1 LSHRNYTEVDVFFRV
16 SDRHLRRTTDLAEL
30 DGWLCWLWQCS
41 ISLQL
46 LILIMLKKLFLS
58 CLAAAIVLPLPLSV
72 RAETSA
78 PAIFPLSL
86 AVSNKTLSNSDLSSI
101 KKEVA
106 GLIKAMNARDTK
118 KYIGYYAKKYEADR
132 GGVKVDYNNILTYA
146 KTSIDLLKAF
156 GIKIDSQDVRIAG
169 VGNNKAT
176 VEIIYKIDLSKDS
189 PLASTRANVKK
200 DQPNGLFMTMEK
212 INGRWLITS
221 DENLIV
227 NESPIATNGQKPGND
242 QKPAMAITAQDQQFF
257 TSFFN
262 RHLDALNRKNI
273 NDYLATLDASS
284 PQYKKIKEE
293 TVQLFK
299 EYTLK
304 YTVQSVKLVSRDK
317 NEAVVEMVA
326 TVKKISG
333 GGFKDSKMKT
343 TNFLKKSNGKWY
355 ISDTSIDSVTEL
367 VAKK

>member
-1 LSHRNYTEVDVFFRV
+1 
-16 SDRHLRRTTDLAEL
+16 
-30 DGWLCWLWQCS
+30 
-41 ISLQL
+41 
-46 LILIMLKKLFLS
+46 MLKKFFLP
-58 CLAAAIVLPLPLSV
+58 CLATAISLPLPLSV
-72 RAETSA
+72 HAETA
-78 PAIFPLSL
+78 VPATFPLSL
-86 AVSNKTLSNSDLSSI
+86 TVSSKTLSNSDLSSI

-106 GLIKAMNARDTK
+106 GLILAMNARDTK
-118 KYIGYYAKKYEADR
+118 KYIGYYSKKYEADR

-169 VGNNKAT
+169 IGNNKAT

-189 PLASTRANVKK
+189 PLANARANIKK
-200 DQPNGLFMTMEK
+200 DKPNGLFMTMEK
-212 INGRWLITS
+212 INGRWLIIS

-227 NESPIATNGQKPGND
+227 NESASPIATNGQKPGAND
-242 QKPAMAITAQDQQFF
+242 KNPAAVTAQDQQFF
-257 TSFFN
+257 TDFFN
-262 RHLDALNRKNI
+262 RHLDALNRKNL
-273 NDYLATLDASS
+273 NDYLATLDDSS
-284 PQYKKIKEE
+284 LQYKKIKEE
-293 TVQLFK
+293 TAQLFK

-304 YTVQSVKLVSRDK
+304 YSIKSVKLISRYK

-343 TNFLKKSNGKWY
+343 TNFLKKNNGKWH
-355 ISDTSIDSVTEL
+355 ITDTSIDSITEL

>member
-1 LSHRNYTEVDVFFRV
+1 MLRKFF
-16 SDRHLRRTTDLAEL
+16 LP
-30 DGWLCWLWQCS
+30 
-41 ISLQL
+41 
-46 LILIMLKKLFLS
+46 

-72 RAETSA
+72 HAATAA
-78 PAIFPLSL
+78 PVIFPLSL
-86 AVSNKTLSNSDLSSI
+86 AVSGKTLSNSDLSSI

-106 GLIKAMNARDTK
+106 GLIQAMNARNTK
-118 KYIGYYAKKYEADR
+118 KYIGYYSKKYQADR

-146 KTSIDLLKAF
+146 KSSLEMLQAF

-169 VGNNKAT
+169 IGNNKAT
-176 VEIIYKIDLSKDS
+176 VEIIYKVDLSKNS
-189 PLASTRANVKK
+189 PLADSARVNAKK
-200 DQPNGLFMTMEK
+200 NKPNGIFMTMEK
-212 INGRWLITS
+212 TNGRWLVIS

-227 NESPIATNGQKPGND
+227 NESAPIATNIQKPGAND
-242 QKPAMAITAQDQQFF
+242 KKTAMVVTAQDQQFF
-257 TSFFN
+257 TVFFN
-262 RHLDALNRKNI
+262 HHLDALNRKNL

-284 PQYKKIKEE
+284 PQYKKSKEE

-304 YTVQSVKLVSRDK
+304 FTAQSVKLISRDK

-326 TVKKISG
+326 TVKKVSG

-343 TNFLKKSNGKWY
+343 TNFLKKSDGKWR
-355 ISDTSIDSVTEL
+355 IVDTSIDSVAEL

>member
-1 LSHRNYTEVDVFFRV
+1 
-16 SDRHLRRTTDLAEL
+16 
-30 DGWLCWLWQCS
+30 
-41 ISLQL
+41 
-46 LILIMLKKLFLS
+46 MLKKFFLP
-58 CLAAAIVLPLPLSV
+58 CLTAAIVLPLPLSV
-72 RAETSA
+72 HAATTI

-86 AVSNKTLSNSDLSSI
+86 AVSSKTLSSSELSSI

-106 GLIKAMNARDTK
+106 GLIQAMNARDTK

-132 GGVKVDYNNILTYA
+132 GGTKVDYNNLLTYA
-146 KTSIDLLKAF
+146 KSSMEMLKAF
-156 GIKIDSQDVRIAG
+156 GIKINSQDVRIAG
-169 VGNNKAT
+169 IGNNKAT
-176 VEIIYKIDLSKDS
+176 VEIIYKVDLSKDS
-189 PLASTRANVKK
+189 PLANNSQVNAKK
-200 DQPNGLFMTMEK
+200 DKPNGIFMTMEK

-227 NESPIATNGQKPGND
+227 NDSAPIATNVQKPGAND
-242 QKPAMAITAQDQQFF
+242 KKTAMLVTAQDQQFF
-257 TSFFN
+257 VSFFN
-262 RHLDALNRKNI
+262 RHLDALNRKNL

-284 PQYKKIKEE
+284 PQYNKIKEE
-293 TVQLFK
+293 TAQLFK

-304 YTVQSVKLVSRDK
+304 YTAQSVKLVSRDK

-343 TNFLKKSNGKWY
+343 TNFLKKSNGKWH
-355 ISDTSIDSVTEL
+355 ISDTSIDSITEL

>member
-1 LSHRNYTEVDVFFRV
+1 MFKKFLLPCFAMVIV
-16 SDRHLRRTTDLAEL
+16 SPLA
-30 DGWLCWLWQCS
+30 WSVQ
-41 ISLQL
+41 
-46 LILIMLKKLFLS
+46 
-58 CLAAAIVLPLPLSV
+58 AATNV
-72 RAETSA
+72 
-78 PAIFPLSL
+78 PAFPLSL
-86 AVSNKTLSNSDLSSI
+86 AVSSKTLSNSELSSI

-106 GLIKAMNARDTK
+106 GLIQAMNARDTK
-118 KYIGYYAKKYEADR
+118 KYIGYYSKKYEADR
-132 GGVKVDYNNILTYA
+132 GSVKVDYNTLLSHA
-146 KTSIDLLKAF
+146 KASLEVLQAF

-169 VGNNKAT
+169 IGNNKAT

-189 PLASTRANVKK
+189 PFANSQINAKK
-200 DQPNGLFMTMEK
+200 AKPEGIFMTMEK
-212 INGRWLITS
+212 INGRWLIIS

-227 NESPIATNGQKPGND
+227 NESASPIAANGQKPGAND
-242 QKPAMAITAQDQQFF
+242 KNQAMAVTAQDQAFF
-257 TSFFN
+257 TEFFN

-293 TVQLFK
+293 TAQLFK

-304 YTVQSVKLVSRDK
+304 YTAQSVKLISRNK

-343 TNFLKKSNGKWY
+343 TNFLKKSNGKWH
-355 ISDTSIDSVTEL
+355 ISDTSINSITEL